1 MKKLFGTI
9 VRWLGATKILAVF
22 RKYTKRILIYYY
34 YHKNMVLVFYDSNK
48 PDGKTFKLIQQI
60 KKETEML
67 LDDLEAYQIHTTVR
81 KTEKIAGDIAEV
93 GVYKGGSAKL
103 ICEARGGK
111 PVHLF
116 DTFEG
121 LPNLCE
127 LDSSKQF
134 HKGDYSA
141 AFESV
146 KDYLK
151 NYPNV
156 YFYKGL
162 FPSTAGP
169 VENKKFSFVHL
180 DVDLYE
186 STLNC
191 LKFFYP
197 KMNKGGAII
206 SHDYPS
212 SEGVKKAFDEFF
224 SDKPELVIDLLSY
237 EQCLIVKA

>member
-22 RKYTKRILIYYY
+22 RKYAKRILIYYY
-34 YHKNMVLVFYDSNK
+34 YRKNMVLVFYDSNK
-48 PDGKTFKLIQQI
+48 PNGKTFKLIQQI

-67 LDDLEAYQIHTTVR
+67 LDDLEAYQIYTAVI

-121 LPNLCE
+121 LPDLCE

-141 AFESV
+141 PFESV

-156 YFYKGL
+156 YFYKVL
-162 FPSTAGP
+162 FPSTTEP
-169 VENKKFSFVHL
+169 VENKRFSFVHL
-180 DVDLYE
+180 DVDLYG

-197 KMNKGGAII
+197 KMNKGGVII